1 MDNYGKFQFEVIA
14 GGNENI
20 LELEMWT
27 VFHTSRGGWTE
38 DEVTVKVDSDMDLII
53 RDGDNFIR
61 LYPEQ
66 VVKML
71 EMIVPIYNKESL
83 QNAKQE
89 Q

>member
-1 MDNYGKFQFEVIA
+1 MGTRTYWNWKCGLFFIRPK
-14 GGNENI
+14 G
-20 LELEMWT
+20 
-27 VFHTSRGGWTE
+27 GGWTK

-83 QNAKQE
+83 QNGK
-89 Q
+89 